1 MRENALSTNPVKWT
15 EDVREFIGDVQVEF
29 KKVTWPTQKQ
39 TIAGTVSVIVIVSI
53 ITVVLGVF
61 DWMLSVLMTQVL
73 S

>member
-39 TIAGTVSVIVIVSI
+39 TIAGTISVIVIVSI

-61 DWMLSVLMTQVL
+61 DWMLSVIMTQVL